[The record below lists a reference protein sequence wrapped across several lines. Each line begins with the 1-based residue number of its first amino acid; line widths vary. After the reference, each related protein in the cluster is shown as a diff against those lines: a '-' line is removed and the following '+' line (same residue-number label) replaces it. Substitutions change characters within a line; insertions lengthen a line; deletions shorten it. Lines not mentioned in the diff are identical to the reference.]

1 MDTALSAFMI
11 IGIFYMVYHI
21 TKGM

>member
-1 MDTALSAFMI
+1 MDTALSAIMI
-11 IGIFYMVYHI
+11 LGIFYMVYHI

>member
-1 MDTALSAFMI
+1 MDSILSAIMI
-11 IGIFYMVYHI
+11 LGIFYMVYHI